1 MSHTASPD
9 ITQVRTA
16 ELHVPPAK
24 TTHPGP
30 FSCQKLKID
39 QACQSKF
46 MLMENTKDRKKLL
59 NGHHEDVMSKSQT
72 KKHCG
77 TREINFSINMEE
89 KKKMEVDPRNEMK
102 L

>member
-16 ELHVPPAK
+16 ELHVPPAR
-24 TTHPGP
+24 TTHPGLS
-30 FSCQKLKID
+30 SCQKLKID
-39 QACQSKF
+39 QVCQSNF
-46 MLMENTKDRKKLL
+46 LLMENTKDRKKLL
-59 NGHHEDVMSKSQT
+59 NGYHEDVISKSQT

-77 TREINFSINMEE
+77 TREINFSINTKG
-89 KKKMEVDPRNEMK
+89 KKKMEVDPRNEKK

>member
-39 QACQSKF
+39 QACQSNF

-77 TREINFSINMEE
+77 TREINFSINTEG
-89 KKKMEVDPRNEMK
+89 KKKMEVDPRNETK

>member
-39 QACQSKF
+39 QACQSNF

>member
-24 TTHPGP
+24 TTHHGP

-39 QACQSKF
+39 QACQSNF

-89 KKKMEVDPRNEMK
+89 KKKDGGRS
-102 L
+102 

>member
-24 TTHPGP
+24 TTHPSP

-39 QACQSKF
+39 QACQSNF
-46 MLMENTKDRKKLL
+46 MLMENTKDRKK
-59 NGHHEDVMSKSQT
+59 
-72 KKHCG
+72 
-77 TREINFSINMEE
+77 
-89 KKKMEVDPRNEMK
+89 
-102 L
+102 